1 MDFLMDILLLPYTLL
16 VWGLKYI
23 VAIGLWYL
31 FFNWLVQAVDTFDW
45 EEYLPRRKKKYKH
58 DYGEDPEDY
67 IL

>member
-1 MDFLMDILLLPYTLL
+1 MDILLLPYTLL

-45 EEYLPRRKKKYKH
+45 EERRRLGKRR
-58 DYGEDPEDY
+58 DSGG
-67 IL
+67 IVRG